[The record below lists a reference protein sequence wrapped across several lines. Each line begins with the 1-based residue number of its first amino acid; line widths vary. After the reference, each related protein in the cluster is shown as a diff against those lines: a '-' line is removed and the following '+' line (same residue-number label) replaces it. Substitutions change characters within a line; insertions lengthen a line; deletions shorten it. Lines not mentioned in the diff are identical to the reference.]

1 MSPQPRPCDE
11 AAIRAAGAG
20 PACTARQQRFVLAA
34 AILGSSMAYIDGSAV
49 SVALPVIQA
58 QLSASIT
65 LMQWVVNAY
74 TVFLAALMLTG
85 GSLGDRYGRRRIF
98 IIGVTLFALASLWC
112 GLSRGAVELAIARGV
127 QGVGGALLV
136 PSNLAIIGASFPKET
151 RGKAIGSWAAASAM
165 AAALGP
171 VLGGWLADA
180 ISWRAIFFIN
190 LPLALLTLAIAWRHL
205 PESRSGD
212 APRRQDWPGALLAVA
227 GLGALALGLI
237 RSGVLGWSSPFVWG
251 ALLVGIALLLAF
263 VALEA
268 KRRAPM
274 VPLALFRARDF
285 SGANLLTLFLY
296 TGLGG
301 AFFFL
306 PFDLIQARH
315 YGAAEAGAVFLPFTL
330 LIGLLS
336 PWSGGLIDRFG
347 ARLPLIIGPLI
358 AAAGFAL
365 FARPGLDAS
374 YWRDFLPPMLILGL
388 GMAISIAPLTTT
400 VLNAVGAERAGIAS
414 GVNNA
419 VSEIASLLAV
429 AAFGALAVAV
439 FGHAIDA
446 VTGGLALSPDG
457 ARFLAASRDK
467 LAALPLPKGLRPGEA
482 QALEE
487 AVALAYLASF
497 RTVMLI
503 AAALALLSSLCAALM
518 IGSGRR
524 EAAALRPAQGDG
536 PKRREGLGL
545 RSNQSTGGR
554 HGGRIISGL
563 ARLAIRRYRVHAL
576 DRYGTGQQDEGA
588 LSRSGDRHA
597 DDLDEARA
605 GRRHPG
611 ACT

>member
-1 MSPQPRPCDE
+1 M
-11 AAIRAAGAG
+11 
-20 PACTARQQRFVLAA
+20 
-34 AILGSSMAYIDGSAV
+34 

-74 TVFLAALMLTG
+74 TVFLAALMLIG

-212 APRRQDWPGALLAVA
+212 APRRQDWP
-227 GLGALALGLI
+227 
-237 RSGVLGWSSPFVWG
+237 G

-482 QALEE
+482 RALEE

-611 ACT
+611 ACA